1 MSKLRS
7 GKVYNNTEMSDGG
20 GHGGSPSPVHTES
33 AGDRMMELLQFLM
46 EAADSPCVYL
56 QAGLAIIPFVSGFLI
71 LSVHCREI
79 LVLARDT
86 ALLHAVVFPL
96 QVLLLASCN
105 RETSRER
112 QRCQANQAIRNG

>member
-1 MSKLRS
+1 M
-7 GKVYNNTEMSDGG
+7 T
-20 GHGGSPSPVHTES
+20 
-33 AGDRMMELLQFLM
+33 ELLQFLM

-56 QAGLAIIPFVSGFLI
+56 QAGLAIIPFVAGFLI
-71 LSVHCREI
+71 LSVHRQEI

-96 QVLLLASCN
+96 QVLLASCD